1 VRAAIA
7 VRVLAVFTAVAV
19 LFAGQVWL
27 DYAYARVPVTW
38 PQALSIS
45 AIDWYLWAALTPVVL
60 WLAARAPLAPP
71 RLGRA
76 LAVHLPACLVLTAIK
91 TPAQEILARVFVGV
105 TRQPTSFLKIYVSL
119 FTYWA
124 IVGIAADVRQRR
136 LARERE
142 RRAQQLETE
151 LARAELDALRMRLN
165 PHFLFNTLNGISAL
179 MRENVEAADLMLTR
193 LSDLLRLTLDRANV
207 QEVALTEELDFVE
220 QFAAIQRLRL
230 GDRLTITV
238 DAPADTLAV
247 AVPALSLQP
256 LVENAL
262 KHGAERTPGP
272 ARVAIVVRR
281 RDGLLHVEVSD
292 DGPGPAENARAG
304 TGLDT
309 TRRRLQ
315 HLYGDRGRLVLEPRA
330 PTGAVAR
337 LTIPAREIES

>member
-1 VRAAIA
+1 V
-7 VRVLAVFTAVAV
+7 
-19 LFAGQVWL
+19 
-27 DYAYARVPVTW
+27 
-38 PQALSIS
+38 
-45 AIDWYLWAALTPVVL
+45 
-60 WLAARAPLAPP
+60 
-71 RLGRA
+71 
-76 LAVHLPACLVLTAIK
+76 PACLAITAIK
-91 TPAQEILARVFVGV
+91 TPAQELLARALVGV
-105 TRQPTSFLKIYVSL
+105 MRQPASFLKIYVSL
-119 FTYWA
+119 LTYWA

-193 LSDLLRLTLDRANV
+193 LSELLRLTLDRANV
-207 QEVALTEELDFVE
+207 QEVTLRDELDFVE

-238 DAPADTLAV
+238 DAPADTWAV

-272 ARVAIVVRR
+272 ARVSIVVRR
-281 RDGLLHVEVSD
+281 RDGVLDVEVSD
-292 DGPGPAENARAG
+292 DGPGPADAARAG

-315 HLYGDRGRLVLEPRA
+315 HLYGDRGRLTLEPAVPR
-330 PTGAVAR
+330 GAIAR
-337 LTIPAREIES
+337 LSIPAREIAS